1 MVVQDK
7 SVGSIEVMD
16 ELRNWSN
23 WMSRAIEREIKFL
36 AFDADELL
44 FDCHQAQVAAHS
56 LSRGT
61 SLPCNQFPP
70 TITCEQSIA
79 WLGYFKT
86 KP

>member
-7 SVGSIEVMD
+7 SVGSIGVMD

-44 FDCHQAQVAAHS
+44 FDCHQAQVCDNGS
-56 LSRGT
+56 L
-61 SLPCNQFPP
+61 
-70 TITCEQSIA
+70 
-79 WLGYFKT
+79 
-86 KP
+86 